1 MVFIPIKMEKL
12 GIYAIKMEKFGI
24 YAIKMEKL
32 GVVKVVNPLILY
44 STAQVRTP
52 QGRASVAAGVV
63 NFEQKQPAKVED
75 VYPWGSALVAAGL
88 VGAEGWGWMMG
99 LVGLMDGEGLGKST
113 DILRFDQ
120 IQLMPNL
127 FPLPPI
133 VRLAAAG
140 TGVTKMFTAAT
151 IMKMV
156 AAGRFRTWAAD
167 NFFQPVGDGSRV
179 KPPTLTFLAPRFE
192 RTWVCLKIRCL

>member
-1 MVFIPIKMEKL
+1 M
-12 GIYAIKMEKFGI
+12 
-24 YAIKMEKL
+24 
-32 GVVKVVNPLILY
+32 
-44 STAQVRTP
+44 RTP

-75 VYPWGSALVAAGL
+75 VYPWGSALVDAGL
-88 VGAEGWGWMMG
+88 VGAQAWGWM
-99 LVGLMDGEGLGKST
+99 VGST
-113 DILRFDQ
+113 C
-120 IQLMPNL
+120 
-127 FPLPPI
+127 FPFL

-167 NFFQPVGDGSRV
+167 YFFQSVGDGSRV
-179 KPPTLTFLAPRFE
+179 KPPTLTFLALRFE
-192 RTWVCLKIRCL
+192 RTWVCLKIRYF